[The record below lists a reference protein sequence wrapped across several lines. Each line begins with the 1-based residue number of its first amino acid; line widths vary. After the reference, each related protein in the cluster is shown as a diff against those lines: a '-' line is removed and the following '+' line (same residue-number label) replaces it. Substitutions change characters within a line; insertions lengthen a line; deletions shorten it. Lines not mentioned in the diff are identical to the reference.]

1 MANTRNTQSKE
12 QNHSIGFIFL
22 DEIHHIDHFI
32 TTAIELAKTNKV
44 SILTFPSKHTYL
56 RDSLKRLNGEDVILE
71 ELKTKAFRAFTD
83 KLKNRDFPRKA
94 FWMKKNKRY
103 LLSCFDALVFTDF
116 IQHTLHKNRKNDK
129 KPIFIKFAH
138 GLAGRAYGFKQ
149 DLAYFDLHLI
159 TGNFFYNQLKKRD
172 LLSKQNVL
180 CGYPKIDAVKN
191 QVRKEYFTNDNPIV
205 LYNPHF
211 KPPFSSWHDHGLKIL
226 EFFYNNPD
234 YNLIFAPHINLF
246 AEKGMEK
253 KQEIPAKYFEAKNI
267 HLDFGSIQSVNMTYT
282 KQATIY
288 LGDVSSQVYEFII
301 NPRPCIFI
309 NSEMINYK
317 NDNHYRFWQCGEVIN
332 TSKTLEK
339 ALQNTELDF
348 KKYKPIQEQIKEE
361 NIYSEIGSTATQRA
375 SNAISV
381 YLNTL
386 KDS

>member
-1 MANTRNTQSKE
+1 MTNNSNTQSNV
-12 QNHSIGFIFL
+12 QNNRIGFIFL
-22 DEIHHIDHFI
+22 DEIHHVDHFI
-32 TTAIELAKTNKV
+32 TTAIELAKTNEV

-71 ELKTKAFRAFTD
+71 ELKTKPFRAFTD

-116 IQHTLHKNRKNDK
+116 IQHTLHKSRKNEK
-129 KPIFIKFAH
+129 KPIFIYFAH
-138 GLAGRAYGFKQ
+138 GLAGHAYAFKK
-149 DLAYFDLHLI
+149 DLVYFDLHLV
-159 TGNFFYNQLKKRD
+159 TGHFFYDQLKKRD

-191 QVRKEYFTNDNPIV
+191 QNRKKYFNNDNPIV

-211 KPPFSSWHDHGLKIL
+211 KRPFSSWFDHGLNIL

-253 KQEIPAKYFEAKNI
+253 KQEIPEKYFESKNM
-267 HLDFGSIQSVNMTYT
+267 HLDLGSTQSVNMTYT
-282 KQATIY
+282 QQATIY

-301 NPRPCIFI
+301 NPRTCIFI
-309 NSEMINYK
+309 NSEKINYK
-317 NDNHYRFWQCGEVIN
+317 QDDHYRFWQCGEVIN
-332 TSKTLEK
+332 TSEALEK
-339 ALQNTELDF
+339 ALQNSELDF
-348 KKYKPIQEQIKEE
+348 KKYKPIQERITKE
-361 NIYSEIGSTATQRA
+361 NIYSEDGSTPTQRA
-375 SNAISV
+375 TQAIDR
-381 YLNTL
+381 YLNAL